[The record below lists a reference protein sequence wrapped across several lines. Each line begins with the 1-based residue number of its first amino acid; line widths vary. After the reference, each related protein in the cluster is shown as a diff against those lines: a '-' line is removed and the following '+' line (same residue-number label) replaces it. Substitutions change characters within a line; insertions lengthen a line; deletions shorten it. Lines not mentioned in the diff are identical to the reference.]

1 MTINISECVVYN
13 SHNFTDV
20 WRGVISV
27 DTRTMHYYIRSATI
41 MSGVLVDWYTGSKK
55 YMVWMLTSFQTFV
68 FGSTLAK
75 HLFTSTN
82 NTVLQG
88 NIKHHS
94 VYFTDSNIMLH
105 KCILVTKTTISTA
118 IHATYCQQGCYNVV
132 STDTLIKT
140 YSYTS

>member
-1 MTINISECVVYN
+1 MTINRSECVVYN

-27 DTRTMHYYIRSATI
+27 DTRTTLLH
-41 MSGVLVDWYTGSKK
+41 KK
-55 YMVWMLTSFQTFV
+55 CYNYEWRTSWLIHLIKEIHGMDVNIISNICFWFNFGKTFV
-68 FGSTLAK
+68 YKYQQYRTAEK
-75 HLFTSTN
+75 HKTS
-82 NTVLQG
+82 Q
-88 NIKHHS
+88 
-94 VYFTDSNIMLH
+94 
-105 KCILVTKTTISTA
+105 CIFYRQLYNVAHMHPCNKKTTIFTA

>member
-1 MTINISECVVYN
+1 MTINRSECVVYN

-41 MSGVLVDWYTGSKK
+41 MSGVLVDWYTWSKK

-94 VYFTDSNIMLH
+94 V
-105 KCILVTKTTISTA
+105 
-118 IHATYCQQGCYNVV
+118 
-132 STDTLIKT
+132 
-140 YSYTS
+140 

>member
-1 MTINISECVVYN
+1 MAINRSECVVYN

-20 WRGVISV
+20 CRGVISV

-41 MSGVLVDWYTGSKK
+41 ISGVLVDWYTGSKK

-105 KCILVTKTTISTA
+105 TCILVTKNNDIHCYSCNLLSTRMLQCGV
-118 IHATYCQQGCYNVV
+118 YR
-132 STDTLIKT
+132 
-140 YSYTS
+140 YSYQNILVY